1 MESRKYFKVKKSQL
15 LSDIVL
21 FYLFIIYYGI
31 YKFLFLQFNAKFF
44 IKNWFFTG
52 RMALKK
58 AAFFVIISKIIIFLS
73 DIYGRMLFNK
83 A

>member
-44 IKNWFFTG
+44 IKN
-52 RMALKK
+52 
-58 AAFFVIISKIIIFLS
+58 
-73 DIYGRMLFNK
+73 
-83 A
+83 